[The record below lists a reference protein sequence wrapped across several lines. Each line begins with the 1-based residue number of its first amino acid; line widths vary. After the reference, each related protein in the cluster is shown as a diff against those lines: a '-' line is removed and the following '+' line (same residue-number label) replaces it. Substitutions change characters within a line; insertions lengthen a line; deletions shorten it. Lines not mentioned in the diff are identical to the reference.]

1 MNSQFEGNRYNER
14 TGSANSRTNRGIN
27 NFGYPPSYDS
37 YVRPDSSSERR
48 SGGGKAGGSN
58 KQIDISILSSGSYTR
73 ENSNHSSG
81 KSSVGKSKPNPTRST
96 SRFSNRNAKSIDLDL
111 SKLNFDNLGGTRNNT
126 SAQVSAQATNQ
137 EIDSKSSRNPYDL
150 EDEAVD
156 FKSLDDKAKDYY
168 SDYVKPAP
176 KRQSNYANRSS
187 SANRST
193 SNSRRKAPSR
203 GANYGYGGARRYN
216 SNPKSNKNKPS
227 RKNKGG
233 SIGRFLLICVE
244 LGILACMIYV
254 AKNFVVERIEQNM
267 DPLKIAQ
274 ETELPDWI
282 DVDLIDQGNPS
293 RSGEKLDGINDIVVH
308 YVGNPGTTAKQNR
321 DFYNGWQSDVCS
333 HFLVGMDGEIIMCI
347 PLDEKSAAS
356 NHRNHDTISVE
367 VCHPDA
373 TGEFTEASYE
383 STLKL
388 VRWLMDEFHLD
399 KDHVIRHYDV
409 TGKEC
414 PRYFV
419 DHPEAW
425 EKFKNDL

>member
-1 MNSQFEGNRYNER
+1 M
-14 TGSANSRTNRGIN
+14 
-27 NFGYPPSYDS
+27 
-37 YVRPDSSSERR
+37 
-48 SGGGKAGGSN
+48 
-58 KQIDISILSSGSYTR
+58 R
-73 ENSNHSSG
+73 ESSNHSDS
-81 KSSVGKSKPNPTRST
+81 KSSVGKSKTNPTRSA

-111 SKLNFDNLGGTRNNT
+111 SKLNFDNLGGTKNNT
-126 SAQVSAQATNQ
+126 SARASAQTTNQ
-137 EIDSKSSRNPYDL
+137 EITSKSSRNPYDL
-150 EDEAVD
+150 EGEFVD
-156 FKSLDDKAKDYY
+156 FKSIDKKAKEYYGDYKSKGLLDDSELSYDDFD
-168 SDYVKPAP
+168 DYVKPAP
-176 KRQSNYANRSS
+176 KRQSNYANRSTGAS
-187 SANRST
+187 RGT
-193 SNSRRKAPSR
+193 SNSRRKAPNR
-203 GANYGYGGARRYN
+203 GSSYGYASSRSYN
-216 SNPKSNKNKPS
+216 TNPRLSKNKRKPS
-227 RKNKGG
+227 QKKKGG
-233 SIGRFLLICVE
+233 FIGRFLLICVE

-254 AKNFVVERIEQNM
+254 AKNFVTERIQQSK
-267 DPLKIAQ
+267 DPLTIAR

-282 DVDLIDQGNPS
+282 DVQLIEEGNPS
-293 RSGEKLDGINDIVVH
+293 RSGVKLDGINDIVVH
-308 YVGNPGTTAKQNR
+308 YVGNPGTSAQQNR
-321 DFYNGWQSDVCS
+321 DFYNGWGSDVCS

-373 TGEFTEASYE
+373 TGKFTEASYE